1 MQKRDYYEVLGVSKN
16 STKLEIKK
24 AYRKLAIKY
33 HPDKNPGDKK
43 AEEKFKEA
51 AEAYDVLGD
60 DEKRAKYDQ
69 FGHSAFAGPSGGGG
83 FQGGMTMEDILR
95 NFGDIFGGGG
105 SPFDDIF
112 GGGRSRGQRSRGTR
126 GQNLR
131 IKVALTLEEI
141 ATGVSKKIKVKKY
154 VKCDTC
160 GGSGAKDSSSIKT
173 CSTCHGAGSVR
184 QIRSTM
190 LGQMQTVVTCPKC
203 HGTGSEMTEKCPS
216 CRGEG
221 ITYGAETVE
230 FELPAGL
237 NEMMQFS
244 LRGKGNAGRN
254 GGPAGD
260 LIIEIEEKPHDFLV
274 RDGNN
279 LIYNLT
285 LNFADAALGTS
296 VEVPSIG
303 GKVKIKIPA
312 GTQPGKIFRLKDK
325 GLPIVNSYGKGDQ
338 LIYVNIW
345 VPKTL
350 SNEEKSLME
359 KLKNSSNFEP
369 KQEKKDKGFFEKMRE
384 YFHR

>member
-1 MQKRDYYEVLGVSKN
+1 MEKRDYYEILGVSKN
-16 STKLEIKK
+16 STKIEIKK
-24 AYRKLAIKY
+24 AYRKLAVKY
-33 HPDKNPGDKK
+33 HPDKNKGDKT
-43 AEEKFKEA
+43 AEDKFKEA

-60 DEKRAKYDQ
+60 DDKRAKYDRY
-69 FGHSAFAGPSGGGG
+69 GHAAFSGPSGGGG
-83 FQGGMTMEDILR
+83 FQGGMTMDDILR

-105 SPFDDIF
+105 SPFDDMF
-112 GGGRSRGQRSRGTR
+112 GGGRSRRSRGVR
-126 GQNLR
+126 GQNLK
-131 IKVALTLEEI
+131 IKVKLTLEEI
-141 ATGVSKKIKVKKY
+141 AAGVSKKIKVKKY

-160 GGSGAKDSSSIKT
+160 SGSGAKDSSSIKT
-173 CSTCHGAGSVR
+173 CTTCHGSGSVR

-203 HGTGSEMTEKCPS
+203 NGMGSEMTDKCTT

-221 ITYGAETVE
+221 ITYGSEVVD
-230 FELPAGL
+230 FDLPAGL
-237 NEMMQFS
+237 SEMMQFS

-260 LIIEIEEKPHDFLV
+260 LIIEIEEKPHDFLI
-274 RDGNN
+274 RDGIN

-296 VEVPSIG
+296 AEVPTIK

-312 GTQPGKIFRLKDK
+312 GTQPGKILRLKDR
-325 GLPIVNSYGKGDQ
+325 GLPQVNSYGRGDQ

-350 SNEEKSLME
+350 SKEEKTILT
-359 KLKNSSNFEP
+359 KLKDKDNFTA
-369 KQEKKDKGFFEKMRE
+369 KHEKKDKSFFEKMRE
-384 YFHR
+384 YFN

>member
-1 MQKRDYYEVLGVSKN
+1 MEKRDYYEVLEVSKT
-16 STKLEIKK
+16 STTAEIKK
-24 AYRKLAIKY
+24 AYRKLAVRH
-33 HPDKNPGDKK
+33 HPDKNPGDKA

-60 DEKRAKYDQ
+60 EEKRAKYDRY
-69 FGHSAFAGPSGGGG
+69 GHAAFAGHGAGGGG

-105 SPFDDIF
+105 SPFDDMF
-112 GGGRSRGQRSRGTR
+112 GGGGGRGRRSSGVRGK
-126 GQNLR
+126 NLR

-141 ATGVSKKIKVKKY
+141 AKGVSKKIKVKKY

-160 GGSGAKDSSSIKT
+160 KGSGAKDSSSIKT
-173 CSTCHGAGSVR
+173 CSTCHGSGSVR

-203 HGTGSEMTEKCPS
+203 NGAGTEMTEKCPS

-221 ITYGAETVE
+221 ISYGSDTVE
-230 FELPAGL
+230 FDLPAGL
-237 NEMMQFS
+237 SEMMQFS

-260 LIIEIEEKPHDFLV
+260 LIIEIEEKPHDYLV
-274 RDGNN
+274 RDGVN

-285 LNFADAALGTS
+285 LNFSDAALGTS
-296 VEVPSIG
+296 VEVPTID
-303 GKVKIKIPA
+303 GKVKIKIPH
-312 GTQPGKIFRLKDK
+312 GTQPGKIFRLKEK
-325 GLPIVNSYGKGDQ
+325 GLPQVNTYGKGDQ

-350 SNEEKSLME
+350 SKEEKSLLT
-359 KLKNSSNFEP
+359 KVKASDNFQP
-369 KQEKKDKGFFEKMRE
+369 KQEKRDMGFFEKMRE
-384 YFHR
+384 YFS